1 MFGMSLSK
9 LLALIGILIAVWT
22 LFRWVQ
28 RVTDTRRQDGK
39 ADRVG
44 NARRSERNATARREP
59 DPCRWK
65 TWSRAPPAAPMSRR
79 AAPAAADGR
88 TAPIRGRDL
97 S

>member
-1 MFGMSLSK
+1 MSLSK

-59 DPCRWK
+59 DPVPVEDLVACA
-65 TWSRAPPAAPMSRR
+65 TCGAYVAARGAR
-79 AAPAAADGR
+79 GCGR
-88 TAPIRGRDL
+88 QNCPYPG
-97 S
+97 